1 MSGAKQPHPFDP
13 ARAARLDD
21 PAREAWLPSD
31 ALVERL
37 ELQTAQSLLDFG
49 AGTARYALA
58 AARANPALHV
68 TAFDLQPEM
77 AALARTRVAEAGAGG
92 IDVTT
97 RLDPKARY
105 DRVLACNLLHEIDDD
120 TLRRLA
126 SAVAPRGFA
135 LVVDWDA
142 DRAHERDFGPPAEH
156 THTIEE
162 ALQRL
167 RLAGLR
173 AQRIPEPRFPYHF
186 AIAASSP

>member
-1 MSGAKQPHPFDP
+1 MSAAKQPHPFDP

-21 PAREAWLPSD
+21 PAREAWLPSA
-31 ALVERL
+31 ALIERL
-37 ELQTAQSLLDFG
+37 DLQRARSLIDFG
-49 AGTARYALA
+49 TGTARYAIA
-58 AARANPALHV
+58 AARANAALRV

-77 AALARTRVAEAGAGG
+77 AALARVRIAQAGAAG

-97 RLDPKARY
+97 TLDPQARY

-120 TLRRLA
+120 TLRTLA
-126 SAVAPRGFA
+126 SAIAPRGFA

-156 THTIEE
+156 AHTAEE

-167 RLAGLR
+167 RLAGLHPH
-173 AQRIPEPRFPYHF
+173 RIPEPRFPYHF
-186 AIAASSP
+186 AIVASPP